1 MTIDELRLKVV
12 DYKLGNISGSEMD
25 TAFQQ
30 YIESQNSG
38 KPIVSR
44 SPLFGIFS
52 FAGGRYVGY
61 WSSYEAAEQVMH
73 DEYNDDEWYVDE
85 LVCQDCG

>member
-1 MTIDELRLKVV
+1 MTRVELKQSAI
-12 DYKLGNISGSEMD
+12 DYKYGRIEYEQFESAVE
-25 TAFQQ
+25 AFEKALLQQ
-30 YIESQNSG
+30 T
-38 KPIVSR
+38 PVSR

-52 FAGGRYVGY
+52 FAGERYVGY